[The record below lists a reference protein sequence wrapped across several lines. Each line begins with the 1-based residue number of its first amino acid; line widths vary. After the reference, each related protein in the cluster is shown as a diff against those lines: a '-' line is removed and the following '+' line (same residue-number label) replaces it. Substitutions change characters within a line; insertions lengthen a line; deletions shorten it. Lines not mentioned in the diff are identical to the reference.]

1 MSKKL
6 SKIIYLIV
14 CFVFFLFSDLYLS
27 ELLVKNISRG
37 FAFSSKVIALTYVQN
52 TGAAFNILNNSR
64 EFLIILSAA
73 ALVLIFAYII
83 KHAKSISMKSIF
95 FTSLLAA
102 GIAGNLHERIV
113 FGFVRDFFELKF
125 VDFPVFNISDIFI
138 NIGVIALII
147 LILLRKTK

>member
-1 MSKKL
+1 MSNRV

-14 CFVFFLFSDLYLS
+14 CFVFFLISDLYLS
-27 ELLVKNISRG
+27 DLLVKNIARG
-37 FAFSSKVIALTYVQN
+37 YAFSSKIIALNYVQN

-64 EFLIILSAA
+64 EFLIILSVA
-73 ALVLIFAYII
+73 ALLIIFWYVIR
-83 KHAKSISMKSIF
+83 HAKSISMKSIF

-147 LILLRKTK
+147 LILIRKTK

>member
-37 FAFSSKVIALTYVQN
+37 FAFSSNIIALTYVRN

-83 KHAKSISMKSIF
+83 RHAKSISMKAIF
-95 FTSLLAA
+95 FTSLLVA

-147 LILLRKTK
+147 LILIRKTK

>member
-27 ELLVKNISRG
+27 ELLVKNIARG

-52 TGAAFNILNNSR
+52 SGAAFNILNNSR
-64 EFLIILSAA
+64 EFLIILSVV
-73 ALVLIFAYII
+73 ALVVIFGYII
-83 KHAKSISMKSIF
+83 KHAKSISMKS
-95 FTSLLAA
+95 
-102 GIAGNLHERIV
+102 HERIV

-138 NIGVIALII
+138 NIGVFALII
-147 LILLRKTK
+147 LILIRKTK

>member
-27 ELLVKNISRG
+27 ELLVKNIARG

-52 TGAAFNILNNSR
+52 SGAAFNILNNSR
-64 EFLIILSAA
+64 EFLIILSVV
-73 ALVLIFAYII
+73 ALVVIFGYII

-95 FTSLLAA
+95 FSSILAA

-147 LILLRKTK
+147 LILIRKTK

>member
-27 ELLVKNISRG
+27 ELLVKNIARG

-52 TGAAFNILNNSR
+52 SGAAFNILNNSR
-64 EFLIILSAA
+64 EFLIILSVV
-73 ALVLIFAYII
+73 ALVVIFGYII

-95 FTSLLAA
+95 FSSILAA

-138 NIGVIALII
+138 NIGVFALII
-147 LILLRKTK
+147 LILIRKTK

>member
-27 ELLVKNISRG
+27 ELLVKNIARG

-52 TGAAFNILNNSR
+52 SGAAFNILNNSR
-64 EFLIILSAA
+64 EFLIILSVV
-73 ALVLIFAYII
+73 ALGVIFGYII

-95 FTSLLAA
+95 FSSLLAA

-147 LILLRKTK
+147 LILIRKTK

>member
-27 ELLVKNISRG
+27 ELLVKNIARG
-37 FAFSSKVIALTYVQN
+37 FAFSSKIIALTYVQN
-52 TGAAFNILNNSR
+52 SGAAFNILNNSR
-64 EFLIILSAA
+64 EFLIILSVV
-73 ALVLIFAYII
+73 ALVVIFGYII

-95 FTSLLAA
+95 FSSILAA

-147 LILLRKTK
+147 LILIRKTK

>member
-27 ELLVKNISRG
+27 ELLVKNIARG

-52 TGAAFNILNNSR
+52 SGAAFNILNNSR
-64 EFLIILSAA
+64 EFLIILSVV
-73 ALVLIFAYII
+73 ALVVIFGYII

-95 FTSLLAA
+95 FSSLLAA

-138 NIGVIALII
+138 NIGVFALII
-147 LILLRKTK
+147 LILIRKTK

>member
-1 MSKKL
+1 MHRNL

-27 ELLVKNISRG
+27 DILVREINSGLSINNQV
-37 FAFSSKVIALTYVQN
+37 FALNYVKN
-52 TGAAFNILNNSR
+52 TGAAFSLLRDSR
-64 EFLIILSAA
+64 EFLIILSVV
-73 ALVLIFAYII
+73 ALVLIFGYII
-83 KHAKSISMKSIF
+83 RHAKSISMKSIF
-95 FTSLLAA
+95 FSSLLAA

-147 LILLRKTK
+147 LILIRKAK

>member
-6 SKIIYLIV
+6 SKIIYLKV

-27 ELLVKNISRG
+27 ELLVKNIARG

-52 TGAAFNILNNSR
+52 SGAAFNILNNSR
-64 EFLIILSAA
+64 EFLIILSVV
-73 ALVLIFAYII
+73 ALVVIFGYII

-95 FTSLLAA
+95 FSSLLAA
-102 GIAGNLHERIV
+102 GIAGNLHERLV

-125 VDFPVFNISDIFI
+125 VDFPV
-138 NIGVIALII
+138 LI
-147 LILLRKTK
+147 LIRKTK

>member
-14 CFVFFLFSDLYLS
+14 CFVFFLISDLYLS
-27 ELLVKNISRG
+27 ELLVKNIARG

-52 TGAAFNILNNSR
+52 SGAAFNILNNSR
-64 EFLIILSAA
+64 EFLIILSVV
-73 ALVLIFAYII
+73 ALVLIFGYII
-83 KHAKSISMKSIF
+83 RHAKSISMKSIF
-95 FTSLLAA
+95 FSSLLAA

-147 LILLRKTK
+147 LILIRKAK